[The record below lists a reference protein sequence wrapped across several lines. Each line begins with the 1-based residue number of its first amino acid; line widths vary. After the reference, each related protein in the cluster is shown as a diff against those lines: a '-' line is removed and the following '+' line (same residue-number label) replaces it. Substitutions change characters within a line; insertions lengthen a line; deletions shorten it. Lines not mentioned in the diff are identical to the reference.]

1 MNQKQLATTGVYLPE
16 IGLGTSNYS
25 GGVAPLRKGVEL
37 GAVLID
43 TAERYGT
50 EEIVGE
56 SLKELRDR
64 VFIAT
69 KVSPAHFK
77 RKDVLAAADESLRR
91 LKMEYIDL
99 YQLHEPS
106 LTIPIEETMS
116 AMEELVDSGKVRF
129 IGVSNFSLRQLKRAQ
144 AAMRKHKIVSNQVRY
159 NLIDRTI
166 EKELLPYCQKNGITI
181 IAYGPLARGI
191 QKIQRND
198 PAGVLDTIAAETGRS
213 LAQVA
218 LNWCTAKSGVIAITK
233 SNSSER
239 IVEACHASGWR
250 LTDDQLRRLD
260 EGVKFRN
267 RPPVE
272 VFLRRVARR
281 ILDKPGYW

>member
-1 MNQKQLATTGVYLPE
+1 MNQKELAKTGVYLSE

-25 GGVAPLRKGVEL
+25 GGADPLRKGIDL
-37 GAVLID
+37 GAILID
-43 TAERYGT
+43 TAERYGS

-56 SLKELRDR
+56 ALKELRHK

-77 RKDVLAAADESLRR
+77 RKDLLAAADQSLHR
-91 LKMEYIDL
+91 LRMNYIDL

-106 LTIPIEETMS
+106 PTIPIEETMA
-116 AMEELVDSGKVRF
+116 AMEELVDAGKVRF
-129 IGVSNFSLRQLKRAQ
+129 VGVSNFSVPQLKRAQ
-144 AAMRKHKIVSNQVRY
+144 AAMRKHKVVSNQVRY

-166 EKELLPYCQKNGITI
+166 ETSLLPYCQKNGITI

-198 PAGVLDTIAAETGRS
+198 PTGVLGKVAAETGRS
-213 LAQVA
+213 HAQVA
-218 LNWCTAKSGVIAITK
+218 LNWCIAKSGVIAITK
-233 SNSSER
+233 SNSAER
-239 IVEACHASGWR
+239 ITEDCAASGWR
-250 LTDDQLRRLD
+250 LSADQLRRLN
-260 EGVKFRN
+260 EGIKYRN
-267 RPPVE
+267 RSPVE

>member
-1 MNQKQLATTGVYLPE
+1 MNQKELATTGIQLPE

-25 GGVAPLRKGVEL
+25 GGADPLRKGVEL
-37 GAVLID
+37 GAVFID

-56 SLKELRDR
+56 ALKELRHK

-69 KVSPAHFK
+69 KVSPVHFK
-77 RKDVLAAADESLRR
+77 RKDVIAAADQSLLR
-91 LKMEYIDL
+91 LKMDHIDL

-106 LTIPIEETMS
+106 SSVPIEETMS
-116 AMEELVDSGKVRF
+116 AMEELVDVGKVRF

-166 EKELLPYCQKNGITI
+166 EQKLLPYCQQNQITI
-181 IAYGPLARGI
+181 IAYGPLARGLHRI
-191 QKIQRND
+191 QQND
-198 PAGVLDTIAAETGRS
+198 AFRALEKVAAETGRS
-213 LAQVA
+213 QAQVA
-218 LNWCTAKSGVIAITK
+218 LNWCIAKPGVIAITK
-233 SNSSER
+233 SDSVER
-239 IVEACHASGWR
+239 ITEACNASSWR
-250 LTDDQLRRLD
+250 LSADQLRRLE
-260 EGVKFRN
+260 EGIKFR
-267 RPPVE
+267 RRGPVE

>member
-1 MNQKQLATTGVYLPE
+1 MNQKELAATGVYLPE
-16 IGLGTSNYS
+16 IGLGTSNFA
-25 GGVAPLRKGVEL
+25 GGLVPLRRGVEL

-56 SLKELRDR
+56 ALKELRNK
-64 VFIAT
+64 VFMAT
-69 KVSPAHFK
+69 KVSPAHFR
-77 RKDVLAAADESLRR
+77 RKDVLAAADDSLRR
-91 LKMEYIDL
+91 LNTDYIDL

-116 AMEELVDSGKVRF
+116 GMEELVDSGKVRF
-129 IGVSNFSLRQLKRAQ
+129 IGVSNFSLRQLKRVQ

-181 IAYGPLARGI
+181 IAYGPLARGLS
-191 QKIQRND
+191 KIQRAD
-198 PAGVLDTIAAETGRS
+198 STGILEKVAVETGRS
-213 LAQVA
+213 QAQIA
-218 LNWCTAKSGVIAITK
+218 LNWCTAKPGVIAITK
-233 SNSSER
+233 TDSTER
-239 IVEACHASGWR
+239 IVEACNASGWR

-260 EGVKFRN
+260 EGIKFRS
-267 RPPVE
+267 RTPVE